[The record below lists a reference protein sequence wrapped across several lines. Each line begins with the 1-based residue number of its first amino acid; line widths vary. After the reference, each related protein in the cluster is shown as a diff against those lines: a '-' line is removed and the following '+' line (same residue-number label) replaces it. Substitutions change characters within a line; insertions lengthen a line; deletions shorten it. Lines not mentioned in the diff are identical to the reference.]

1 MRVKRF
7 LLGAVAAASM
17 ISTVHAADT
26 YKFALIPKGMDN
38 PYFDL
43 SRNGCMAE
51 AKKVGVTC
59 IYKGPATHEPATE
72 VQIMQDF
79 VTQGVDGIA
88 ISVADADSV
97 IRVIKQARD
106 ANIPVITF
114 DADAVKSARQ
124 AYVGTDNKEM
134 GRELARQLIKAHP
147 QPSTFA
153 TQSGG
158 PAAANLNDRLA
169 GLYEIL
175 KKAGWTEV
183 KGSPAFCNDDAALA
197 DQQLSDFATAN
208 PDIGAIIPVGGW
220 ALFAPKAY
228 KAFVDA
234 NMARVK
240 AGTFPLVMP
249 DTLPVELQLLK
260 DGYAQVLVGQRPYE
274 MGQKAMDILLALK
287 KNQAVP
293 VVNIAGLD
301 VVTKANV
308 DKFLSAAE

>member
-1 MRVKRF
+1 MKSI
-7 LLGAVAAASM
+7 LLTGVAAFCMMSAAQ
-17 ISTVHAADT
+17 AADA

-43 SRNGCMAE
+43 SRDGCLAE
-51 AKKVGVTC
+51 AKKIGVTC

-97 IRVIKQARD
+97 TGVIKQARD

-114 DADAVKSARQ
+114 DADAPASARQ
-124 AYVGTDNKEM
+124 AYVGTNNKEM
-134 GRELARQLIKAHP
+134 GRELGRQLVKVHPKAG
-147 QPSTFA
+147 TFA

-169 GLYEIL
+169 GLYEVL
-175 KKAGWTEV
+175 KGAGWTEV

-197 DQQLSDFATAN
+197 AQQLTDFYTAN
-208 PDIGAIIPVGGW
+208 PDITTIIPVGGW

-228 KAFVDA
+228 QNFVNTVREKRKD
-234 NMARVK
+234 M
-240 AGTFPLVMP
+240 PLVMP
-249 DTLPVELQLLK
+249 DTLPIELQALK
-260 DGYAQVLVGQRPYE
+260 DGYADVLVGQRPFE
-274 MGQKAMDILLALK
+274 MGEKAMDMLLKLK
-287 KNQAVP
+287 KGEKVDP
-293 VVNIAGLD
+293 VTIAGLD
-301 VVTKANV
+301 VVTK
-308 DKFLSAAE
+308 

>member
-1 MRVKRF
+1 MKGI
-7 LLGAVAAASM
+7 LLTTAATLCL
-17 ISTVHAADT
+17 ISATQAAD

-43 SRNGCMAE
+43 SRDGCLAE
-51 AKKVGVTC
+51 AKKLGNVTC

-79 VTQGVDGIA
+79 ITQGVDGIA

-97 IRVIKQARD
+97 KGVIKMARA

-114 DADAVKSARQ
+114 DADSDKSERQ

-134 GRELARQLIKAHP
+134 GRELGRQLIKIHP
-147 QPSTFA
+147 TASTFA

-169 GLYEIL
+169 GLYEVL
-175 KKAGWTEV
+175 KGAGWTEV

-197 DQQLSDFATAN
+197 AQQLSDFATAN
-208 PDIGAIIPVGGW
+208 PDVGAIIPVGGW

-228 KAFVDA
+228 KSFVDA
-234 NMARVK
+234 NMDKVK
-240 AGTFPLVMP
+240 AGKFPLVMP
-249 DTLPVELQLLK
+249 DDLPVELQTLK

-274 MGQKAMDILLALK
+274 MGQKAMDMLLALK
-287 KNQAVP
+287 KGEKVDP
-293 VVNIAGLD
+293 VTIAGLD
-301 VVTKANV
+301 VVTKDNV
-308 DKFLSAAE
+308 DKFLSPSK

>member
-1 MRVKRF
+1 MKK
-7 LLGAVAAASM
+7 LLLAAVATASLM
-17 ISTVHAADT
+17 SVAHAADT

-43 SRNGCMAE
+43 SRDGCQAE
-51 AKKVGVTC
+51 AKKLGNVTC

-79 VTQGVDGIA
+79 ITQGIDGIA

-97 IRVIKQARD
+97 KGVIKAAVD
-106 ANIPVITF
+106 AKIPVITF
-114 DADAVKSARQ
+114 DADSDASARQ
-124 AYVGTDNKEM
+124 AYIGTDNKEM
-134 GRELARQLIKAHP
+134 GRELGRQLIKVHP

-169 GLYEIL
+169 GLYEVL
-175 KKAGWTEV
+175 KGAGWTEV

-197 DQQLSDFATAN
+197 AQQLSDFATAN
-208 PDIGAIIPVGGW
+208 PDIGAIVPVGGW

-228 KAFVDA
+228 KSFVDA
-234 NMARVK
+234 NMDKVK
-240 AGTFPLVMP
+240 AGKFPLVMP
-249 DTLPVELQLLK
+249 DTLPVELQTLK

-274 MGQKAMDILLALK
+274 MGQKAMDVLLALK
-287 KNQAVP
+287 KGEKVP
-293 VVNIAGLD
+293 PVTIVGLD
-301 VVTKANV
+301 VVTKDNV
-308 DKFLSAAE
+308 DKFLSPAK

>member
-1 MRVKRF
+1 MKNL
-7 LLGAVAAASM
+7 LLGAVAAAALMGSAAQ
-17 ISTVHAADT
+17 AADM
-26 YKFALIPKGMDN
+26 KFALIPKGMDN

-43 SRNGCMAE
+43 SRDGCMAE
-51 AKKVGVTC
+51 AKKLGVTC

-97 IRVIKQARD
+97 IGVIKQARD

-114 DADAVKSARQ
+114 DADADKSERQ

-134 GRELARQLIKAHP
+134 GRELGRQLIKAHP
-147 QPSTFA
+147 QAGTFA

-169 GLYEIL
+169 GLYEVL
-175 KKAGWTEV
+175 KGAGWKEV

-197 DQQLSDFATAN
+197 AQQLTDFYTAN
-208 PDIGAIIPVGGW
+208 PDVTAIIPVGGW

-228 KAFVDA
+228 QNFVNTVREKRKD
-234 NMARVK
+234 M
-240 AGTFPLVMP
+240 PLVMP
-249 DTLPVELQLLK
+249 DDLPVELQALK
-260 DGYAQVLVGQRPYE
+260 DGYVDVLVGQRPFE
-274 MGQKAMDILLALK
+274 MGEKAMDILLKLK
-287 KNQAVP
+287 KGEKVET
-293 VVNIAGLD
+293 VTIAGLD
-301 VVTKANV
+301 VVTKENV
-308 DKFLSAAE
+308 DKFLK

>member
-1 MRVKRF
+1 MKSI
-7 LLGAVAAASM
+7 LLGAVAALAIVS
-17 ISTVHAADT
+17 SAQAADN

-43 SRNGCMAE
+43 SRDGCQAE
-51 AKKVGVTC
+51 AKKIGVTC

-72 VQIMQDF
+72 VQITQDF
-79 VTQGVDGIA
+79 VTQGIDGIA

-97 IRVIKQARD
+97 KGVIKQARD

-114 DADAVKSARQ
+114 DADADKSERQ

-134 GRELARQLIKAHP
+134 GRELGRQLIKVHP

-169 GLYEIL
+169 GLYEVL
-175 KKAGWTEV
+175 KGAGWTEV

-197 DQQLSDFATAN
+197 AQQLSDFATAN

-228 KAFVDA
+228 KSYVEA
-234 NMARVK
+234 NMDKVK
-240 AGTFPLVMP
+240 AGKFPLVMP
-249 DTLPVELQLLK
+249 DDLPVELQALK

-274 MGQKAMDILLALK
+274 MGEKAMDILMALK
-287 KNQAVP
+287 KGEKVP
-293 VVNIAGLD
+293 TVTKAGLD
-301 VVTKANV
+301 IVTKDNV
-308 DKFLSAAE
+308 DKFLAASK

>member
-1 MRVKRF
+1 MKSF
-7 LLGAVAAASM
+7 LLTSVAAFCLMSAA
-17 ISTVHAADT
+17 HAADA

-43 SRNGCMAE
+43 SRDGCLAE
-51 AKKVGVTC
+51 AKKLGDVTC

-72 VQIMQDF
+72 VQITQDF
-79 VTQGVDGIA
+79 ITQGIDGIA

-97 IRVIKQARD
+97 KGVIKMARD

-114 DADAVKSARQ
+114 DADADKSERQ

-134 GRELARQLIKAHP
+134 GRELARQLIKVHP
-147 QPSTFA
+147 TPSTFA

-169 GLYEIL
+169 GLYEVL
-175 KKAGWTEV
+175 KAAGWTEV

-197 DQQLSDFATAN
+197 AQQLSDFATAN

-228 KAFVDA
+228 RSYVDA
-234 NMARVK
+234 NMDKVK
-240 AGTFPLVMP
+240 AGKFPLVMP
-249 DTLPVELQLLK
+249 DDLPVELQTLK

-274 MGQKAMDILLALK
+274 MGQKAMDLLLALK
-287 KNQAVP
+287 KGEKVAP
-293 VVNIAGLD
+293 VTMVGLD
-301 VVTKANV
+301 IVTKDNV
-308 DKFLSAAE
+308 DKFLSASK

>member
-1 MRVKRF
+1 MRTM
-7 LLGAVAAASM
+7 LLGAVAGLAMLASA
-17 ISTVHAADT
+17 HAADT

-43 SRNGCMAE
+43 SRNGCVAE
-51 AKKVGVTC
+51 AAKLGVTC

-114 DADAVKSARQ
+114 DADADKSERQ

-134 GRELARQLIKAHP
+134 GRELARQLIKLHP

-169 GLYEIL
+169 GLYEVL
-175 KKAGWTEV
+175 KGAGWKEV
-183 KGSPAFCNDDAALA
+183 KGSPSFCNDDAALA

-228 KAFVDA
+228 RNFIDA
-234 NMARVK
+234 NMDRVK
-240 AGTFPLVMP
+240 AGKFPLVMA

-260 DGYAQVLVGQRPYE
+260 DGYVQTLVGQRPAE

-287 KNQAVP
+287 KGQKVAAVNM
-293 VVNIAGLD
+293 VGLD
-301 VVTKANV
+301 VVTKDNV
-308 DKFLSAAE
+308 DKFLASSR

>member
-1 MRVKRF
+1 MKTI
-7 LLGAVAAASM
+7 LLAAVAAVSL
-17 ISTVHAADT
+17 ISAAHAADS

-43 SRNGCMAE
+43 SRDGCMAE
-51 AKKVGVTC
+51 AKKLGNVTC

-97 IRVIKQARD
+97 INVIKQARD

-114 DADAVKSARQ
+114 DADADKSARQ
-124 AYVGTDNKEM
+124 AYLGTDNKEM
-134 GRELARQLIKAHP
+134 GRELARQLIKVHP
-147 QPSTFA
+147 QPGTFA

-169 GLYEIL
+169 GLYEGL
-175 KKAGWTEV
+175 KGAGWTEV

-197 DQQLSDFATAN
+197 AQQLSDFATAN

-228 KAFVDA
+228 KSFVDN
-234 NMARVK
+234 NMDKVK
-240 AGTFPLVMP
+240 AGKFPLVMP
-249 DTLPVELQLLK
+249 DDLPVELQTLK

-274 MGQKAMDILLALK
+274 MGQKAMDLLLSLK
-287 KNQAVP
+287 KGEKVPAVNM
-293 VVNIAGLD
+293 VGLD
-301 VVTKANV
+301 IVTKDNV
-308 DKFLSAAE
+308 DKFLK

>member
-1 MRVKRF
+1 MKNL
-7 LLGAVAAASM
+7 LLGAVAAAALMGSGAQ
-17 ISTVHAADT
+17 AADM
-26 YKFALIPKGMDN
+26 KFALIPKGMDN

-43 SRNGCMAE
+43 SRDGCMAE
-51 AKKVGVTC
+51 AKKLGVTC

-88 ISVADADSV
+88 VSVADADSV
-97 IRVIKQARD
+97 IGVIKQARE

-114 DADAVKSARQ
+114 DADADKSERQ

-147 QPSTFA
+147 QPGTFA

-169 GLYEIL
+169 GLYDVL
-175 KKAGWTEV
+175 KAAGWKEV

-197 DQQLSDFATAN
+197 AQQLTDFYTAN
-208 PDIGAIIPVGGW
+208 PDVTAIIPVGGW

-228 KAFVDA
+228 QNFVNTVREKRKD
-234 NMARVK
+234 M
-240 AGTFPLVMP
+240 PLVMP
-249 DTLPVELQLLK
+249 DDLPVELQALK
-260 DGYAQVLVGQRPYE
+260 DGYVDVLVGQRPFE
-274 MGQKAMDILLALK
+274 MGEKAMDILLKLK
-287 KNQAVP
+287 KGEKVET
-293 VVNIAGLD
+293 VTIAGLD
-301 VVTKANV
+301 VVTKENV
-308 DKFLSAAE
+308 DKFLK